1 MLSHVSPTYI
11 YVWPFCSFA
20 KTLWLKMTGFCT
32 GGPSSMHK
40 LPQGSMVVASS
51 LSLFLLP
58 VYQKGKLHQQRRSTQ
73 ALPSFFST
81 TISSL
86 LWSKMWSVWIPKSHS
101 NFTRS
106 GFFYPVACEQ
116 ALHLRDIVKS
126 RRARDTC
133 VARLASLA
141 QIGELAR
148 SLFIRWMVIPGFAAL
163 QIQKFFAYKDSSG
176 ELEQPCR
183 VSSFYT
189 GFLPFSA

>member
-1 MLSHVSPTYI
+1 MFLLLISTSGLSS
-11 YVWPFCSFA
+11 A
-20 KTLWLKMTGFCT
+20 LKTPWLKMTGCCT
-32 GGPSSMHK
+32 GDPSSVHN
-40 LPQGSMVVASS
+40 LPRVSIVVASS

-58 VYQKGKLHQQRRSTQ
+58 VYQKGKLHQQRGRTQ

-106 GFFYPVACEQ
+106 GFFYPIACEQ
-116 ALHLRDIVKS
+116 ALHLRGIVQS
-126 RRARDTC
+126 RRARDKC
-133 VARLASLA
+133 VARLALLA
-141 QIGELAR
+141 QIAELAR
-148 SLFIRWMVIPGFAAL
+148 RLFFRRMVIPGFAAL

-183 VSSFYT
+183 VYSFYT

>member
-11 YVWPFCSFA
+11 HVWPFFRFKDSV
-20 KTLWLKMTGFCT
+20 TENDRLL
-32 GGPSSMHK
+32 HN
-40 LPQGSMVVASS
+40 LPRVSIVVASS

-58 VYQKGKLHQQRRSTQ
+58 VYQKGKLHQQRGRTQ

-101 NFTRS
+101 SFTRS
-106 GFFYPVACEQ
+106 GFFYPIACEQ
-116 ALHLRDIVKS
+116 ALHLRGVVKS
-126 RRARDTC
+126 RRARDKC
-133 VARLASLA
+133 VARLALLA
-141 QIGELAR
+141 QIAELAR
-148 SLFIRWMVIPGFAAL
+148 RLFFRRMVIPGFAAL
-163 QIQKFFAYKDSSG
+163 QIQKFFAYKDCSE

-183 VSSFYT
+183 VYSFYT

>member
-1 MLSHVSPTYI
+1 MFLLLISTSGLSS
-11 YVWPFCSFA
+11 A
-20 KTLWLKMTGFCT
+20 LKTPWLKMTGCCT
-32 GGPSSMHK
+32 GDPSSVHN
-40 LPQGSMVVASS
+40 LPRVSIVVASS

-58 VYQKGKLHQQRRSTQ
+58 VYQKGKLHQQRGRTQ

-106 GFFYPVACEQ
+106 GFF
-116 ALHLRDIVKS
+116 LSDSLRASPPLEGYRSKY
-126 RRARDTC
+126 RRARDKC
-133 VARLASLA
+133 VARLALLA
-141 QIGELAR
+141 QIAELAR
-148 SLFIRWMVIPGFAAL
+148 RLFFRRMVIPGFAAL

-183 VSSFYT
+183 VYSFYT

>member
-11 YVWPFCSFA
+11 HVWPFFRFKDSLTENDRLLHRRPKLGAKLTSSFDS
-20 KTLWLKMTGFCT
+20 GRIF
-32 GGPSSMHK
+32 
-40 LPQGSMVVASS
+40 S

-58 VYQKGKLHQQRRSTQ
+58 VYQKGKLHQQRGRTQ

-106 GFFYPVACEQ
+106 GFFYPIACEQ
-116 ALHLRDIVKS
+116 ALHLRGIVKS
-126 RRARDTC
+126 RRSWDKC

-141 QIGELAR
+141 QIAELAR
-148 SLFIRWMVIPGFAAL
+148 RLFFRRMVIPGFAAL

-183 VSSFYT
+183 VYSFYT

>member
-1 MLSHVSPTYI
+1 MFLLLISTSGLSS
-11 YVWPFCSFA
+11 A
-20 KTLWLKMTGFCT
+20 LKTPWLKMTGCCT
-32 GGPSSMHK
+32 GDPSSVHN
-40 LPQGSMVVASS
+40 LPRVSIVVASS

-58 VYQKGKLHQQRRSTQ
+58 VYQKGKLHQQRGRTQ

-106 GFFYPVACEQ
+106 GFFYPIACEQ
-116 ALHLRDIVKS
+116 ALHLRGIVKS
-126 RRARDTC
+126 RRAWDKC

-141 QIGELAR
+141 QIAELAR
-148 SLFIRWMVIPGFAAL
+148 RLFFRRMVIPGFAAL

-183 VSSFYT
+183 VYSFYT